1 MSRKA
6 IALATMALF
15 ILFSAGCLT
24 WGTKEIRTSADL
36 PRRDK
41 AILSVVKRS
50 GEVIEFS
57 RTAPARIA
65 GNQVVGMTDVVR
77 ERDVEIEGPF
87 PLIKKVEGRIAEVT
101 DAEGRTWSVRKV
113 LKQEPNMM
121 TVRVAERVTGSVT
134 IPLAEVWQ
142 VKIKRTNAALTVLA
156 IFGVGAV
163 AFVALAAYFITRD

>member
-1 MSRKA
+1 MFKKA
-6 IALATMALF
+6 IAMVTMAAFL
-15 ILFSAGCLT
+15 LFSTGCLT

-57 RTAPARIA
+57 RTAPARVV
-65 GNQVVGMTDVVR
+65 GNQVVGTTDLVR

-101 DAEGRTWSVRKV
+101 DAKGRIWSVRKV

-142 VKIKRTNAALTVLA
+142 VKIKRTNAGLTVLA
-156 IFGVGAV
+156 ILGVGAV
-163 AFVALAAYFITRD
+163 TFVALAAYFINRD